1 MTAPLIPTQFML
13 PTNGNQPTTYPE
25 LLDLLNCSCIAGSLI
40 RPSTPPTATFDL
52 GDIIAGMAQFMSIFT
67 SVYKWVTVIL
77 KMIACIIDVLCA
89 LPNPFATISAVI
101 RLFTV
106 CFPELLSLFPQFAIL
121 LLIICLIKIIL
132 SIVEYI
138 ITVLLPLVL
147 DIIQNIQDIKEAFS
161 TGNQDAIMAVS
172 FKIVSL
178 FEELRS
184 LLGLL
189 ALLNPIFE
197 MIKALLSAGI
207 SIPCLGGG
215 GSCDDC
221 DTPEPQCPP
230 VLQQYSIDGTD
241 GCMTVLYGGGGP
253 FDFNLLFYSSDRRRD
268 FTTIR
273 SFFPPGVNY
282 SEVKSEDELA
292 FCLKEGANSY
302 AVKSVD
308 IIGNLYLSLISS
320 EMNPDGYLSS
330 LVNVV
335 GLPIPII
342 NPPFVRFA
350 SATGGLED
358 AYGKYLE
365 ISDTREDCSANSG
378 TWIIDEVYDAYNV
391 KLKRS
396 VDVWVEP
403 SSSMNPEP
411 FIYWKFA
418 PVAPEPGCDKHFSVV
433 INHAELMRHNMIS
446 VGCHPAVKASK
457 DSLKNRYPEIMAGT
471 DNLGLTAPLPDLAAL
486 IDNVNGAVDK
496 VAPKDMDTKYVQDN
510 YGLIEENIG
519 NMAPEIF
526 GYLNQFKNDSL
537 VYLQDVMPKVLDVE
551 KSTLDA
557 QPRIQIVG
565 EPINISVSAYD
576 RSGDKMGKGLP
587 TGTVFVNVFTT
598 EGELSPVTEILDAY
612 GAVTGDF
619 SAVINSQKPIKAS
632 LTAKILNKYISDFD
646 GYNLIPRVV
655 EVEFVDSNEMIRRR
669 ISGSPEPLGM
679 VKNG

>member
-1 MTAPLIPTQFML
+1 MTAPLIPTQFNL
-13 PTNGNQPTTYPE
+13 PPNGNQPTTYPDM
-25 LLDLLNCSCIAGSLI
+25 LDLLNCSCIAGSLI
-40 RPSTPPTATFDL
+40 RPSTPPTATINL
-52 GDIIAGMAQFMSIFT
+52 GDIIADMAKLVTAFT
-67 SVYKWVTVIL
+67 SVYKWVSVIL

-89 LPNPFATISAVI
+89 LPNPFATIAAVI
-101 RLFTV
+101 RLFTI
-106 CFPELLSLFPQFAIL
+106 CFPEFLSLFPQFAIL

-132 SIVEYI
+132 SIIEYI
-138 ITVLLPLVL
+138 ITVLIPLIQ

-207 SIPCLGGG
+207 SIPCLGG
-215 GSCDDC
+215 DDK
-221 DTPEPQCPP
+221 TPDPQCPA

-241 GCMTVLYGGGGP
+241 GCMTVIYNGEGP
-253 FDFNLLFYSSDRRRD
+253 FDFSLLFSSSDRRKDFITIRD
-268 FTTIR
+268 F
-273 SFFPPGVNY
+273 FPSGIDY
-282 SEVKSEDELA
+282 SEVKSEDKLA
-292 FCLKEGANSY
+292 FNLKEGTNSY

-308 IIGNLYLSLISS
+308 VVGNLYLFLVSP
-320 EMNPDGYLSS
+320 EMNPDGYLST
-330 LVNVV
+330 LVNYM
-335 GLPIPII
+335 GIPLPVI

-350 SATGGLED
+350 SATGGFED

-365 ISDTREDCSANSG
+365 IRDTREDCSANSG

-396 VDVWVEP
+396 IDVWVKP
-403 SSSMNPEP
+403 SSSMNPDP

-418 PVAPEPGCDKHFSVV
+418 PVAPEPGCDKHFSVI

-446 VGCHPAVKASK
+446 VGCHPAVKASTAAL
-457 DSLKNRYPEIMAGT
+457 SNRYPEIMAGVV
-471 DNLGLTAPLPDLAAL
+471 NLGITAPLPDLTAL
-486 IDNVNGAVDK
+486 INNVNGAVDK
-496 VAPKDMDTKYVQDN
+496 VAPKDMDTQYVQDN
-510 YGLIEENIG
+510 YDLIEENIG
-519 NMAPEIF
+519 EMAPEIF
-526 GYLNQFKNDSL
+526 GYLNQFKDDSL

-565 EPINISVSAYD
+565 EPINVEVSAYD

-587 TGTVFVNVFTT
+587 PGTVLVNIFTT
-598 EGELSPVTEILDAY
+598 AGELSSVAEILDAY
-612 GAVTGDF
+612 GSVTGDF
-619 SAVINSQKPIKAS
+619 SAVLNSQKPTKAT
-632 LTAKILNKYISDFD
+632 LTAKIFDKYISDFD
-646 GYNLIPRVV
+646 GYNLIPKTV